1 MGDVFSPML
10 VVVVVAQQVAE
21 CGGARTE
28 PLNFD
33 FAITIVVGGWPS
45 HVPCLP
51 RFTFEDEDS

>member
-1 MGDVFSPML
+1 ML

-28 PLNFD
+28 PPNFD